1 MKYPRSAGS
10 INPANTN
17 PTNLNPT
24 NPGRILPPRNFPRNR
39 VAGAAA
45 LLLLL
50 LLATGLQARTWT
62 STDGS
67 KTFEGELKSYMDVG
81 KAMSKAMA
89 DLLKNQK

>member
-17 PTNLNPT
+17 PTNLNLT

-45 LLLLL
+45 LLL

-67 KTFEGELKSYMDVG
+67 KTFEGELKSYLDVG
-81 KAMSKAMA
+81 EAMAKAMA